1 MLRPLAVPEAH
12 FDAER
17 SKLRGMNETVSKITV
32 KHEYRG
38 DQDSLKN
45 RVYEIANLSLVPCTE
60 TGKINSTI
68 QILAGV
74 SHDYFK

>member
-17 SKLRGMNETVSKITV
+17 NKLRGMNETVLRITI
-32 KHEYRG
+32 KSEYRG

-45 RVYEIANLSLVPCTE
+45 RLYEIANLALVPCVE
-60 TGKINSTI
+60 TGKINLTI
-68 QILAGV
+68 KTF
-74 SHDYFK
+74 YT